1 MTILA
6 ERNLSDIFD
15 RRWFVAFLLVQAA
28 LVACFIILPSE
39 LLWWGVCGIAVVGL
53 IFLLPLYPWIAIPA
67 VIATTALDSAGRVVQ
82 TTALGIPVTGFHLA
96 FVLLF
101 VSMAANIS
109 LKKRRHFPK
118 LEIQAPFLVFMA
130 CMAVSLVYTPNQPEA
145 TISFFRFVC
154 LALLLYMTQVLI
166 DSRRVLNLT
175 IVSLGVVLGGA
186 SILALFQI
194 VSAEFYL
201 PATIVS
207 NVGANV
213 PRASGTYHNP
223 NIFGTFLAV
232 GIVFLAGIVLV
243 PGLSWWKRFLLFLGI
258 GLGTAALVIT
268 FSRANWLALALGT
281 VVLLYLAGKLRYLV
295 YVTIGFVAAIL
306 LVMNYVPFA
315 AHIFER
321 FLSIFSLFSQFG
333 ADSRASSSAR
343 VYFVVAG
350 LKMFLDN
357 PLLGAG
363 WRAFPIIFNDYK
375 PEDFPHWL
383 PTQESHTL
391 FATIIAELGLLG
403 LTAAVWIVWRIM
415 AYAIRNIRRMQDQ
428 YLRGVMIAL
437 VAVFVTFQI
446 SLTFTG
452 EFANNFLWMF
462 TGILFAVP
470 ALEERKG
477 QT

>member
-1 MTILA
+1 MSILA
-6 ERNLSDIFD
+6 ERNLSGVFD
-15 RRWFVAFLLVQAA
+15 RRWFAVFLLVQAV
-28 LVACFIILPSE
+28 LVACFLFLPLKP
-39 LLWWGVCGIAVVGL
+39 LLWALGGIVVTGVI
-53 IFLLPLYPWIAIPA
+53 ILLPLCPWIAIPA
-67 VIATTALDSAGRVVQ
+67 IIATTALDSAGRVVQ

-96 FVLLF
+96 FLLLF
-101 VSMAANIS
+101 IS
-109 LKKRRHFPK
+109 LTAHIFLKKRRAFPK
-118 LEIQAPFLVFMA
+118 LEIQAPLFLFMG
-130 CMAVSLVYTPNQPEA
+130 CMAVSLLYTPNQPEA
-145 TISFFRFVC
+145 TISFFRFVF
-154 LALLLYMTQVLI
+154 LALLLYLTQVLI
-166 DSRRVLNLT
+166 DSKRILNLT
-175 IVSLGVVLGGA
+175 IVSLGLVLGGA

-232 GIVFLAGIVLV
+232 GIIFLAGILLV
-243 PGLSWWKRFLLFLGI
+243 PGLSWWKRLLLLQSI
-258 GLGTAALVIT
+258 GLGTVALVIT
-268 FSRANWLALALGT
+268 FSRANWLALAVGT
-281 VVLLYLAGKLRYLV
+281 VVLLYLAGKLRHLV
-295 YVTIGFVAAIL
+295 YVSIAFFVAVL
-306 LVMNYVPFA
+306 LAMNYVPFA

-333 ADSRASSSAR
+333 ADARASSTAR
-343 VYFVVAG
+343 VYFVIAG

-363 WRAFPIIFNDYK
+363 WRAFPVIFEDYK
-375 PEDFPHWL
+375 PVDFPHWL

-391 FATIIAELGLLG
+391 FATIIAELGLVG
-403 LTAAVWIVWRIM
+403 ITAAVWIVWRVLTFS
-415 AYAIRNIRRMQDQ
+415 IRQIRSMQDE
-428 YLRGVMIAL
+428 YLRGVMVAL
-437 VAVFVTFQI
+437 VAVFITFQV

-462 TGILFAVP
+462 TGIMFAVP